1 MFCKSLSSDLC
12 FNQSSLNSNLISS
25 PKPQSLDIIDIVLP
39 QEVDDLDQVLFPL
52 HRQIEKQYQLL
63 PWPDQIKKIV
73 VLTQVQGGRGD
84 IVAAAKTIGLMQ
96 KLSPALT
103 FDWVLSGARLDQ
115 YDPSSFLNCD
125 DPSKV
130 TIRYWGSEAPEKNP
144 ADFLLTGP
152 VKLQWGINYIKTGI
166 KRDINGPVFGFMEN
180 AEELSTF
187 YPYILEANF
196 KIFHKEETIDNEI
209 YEKVHSIIFPSKS
222 RNSMGL
228 LPMGVQLGSGLF
240 LDDKRINAPL
250 SRGYCCPSYLLQ
262 IQDDGLRMDILEAM
276 NVVDRLSEPDYD
288 QYSFNS
294 GYAHRPVSW
303 AKFIDCVAVQ
313 EKSKHTLIVLNQRG
327 EFDNLRT
334 KDFQHQI
341 FTSERLAFL
350 NEKGY
355 GTIVLK
361 GEEEKIILFNE
372 VKNPE
377 LERCLTVIIR
387 PCFNPSD
394 MRCMQLASERLL
406 ATGDNSALES
416 WCARCKLYLY
426 EDVDNMGCKWRF
438 LQQQVDL
445 AQTIS
450 PNLGKLLALFGGDRR
465 LADPS
470 INQPLSKSKM
480 VEMEE
485 LLNDPDLSD
494 ATLQFCYHITSTYS
508 FYPVLEGALKRTV
521 WHHYMPELSKIEA
534 ENLDE
539 TFRRG
544 LVTYLENPA
553 TSDKVFSVRNLPQL
567 GERVQEFVRRCL

>member
-1 MFCKSLSSDLC
+1 MVYKTPSSIIC
-12 FNQSSLNSNLISS
+12 FNQSCLASSLTSAS
-25 PKPQSLDIIDIVLP
+25 KTQHLDIIDIVLP
-39 QEVDDLDQVLFPL
+39 EQVDDLDQVLFPL
-52 HRQIEKQYQLL
+52 HRQIEKQYQSLG
-63 PWPDQIKKIV
+63 WPDQVKKIV
-73 VLTQVQGGRGD
+73 VLTEVRGGRGD
-84 IVAAAKTIGLMQ
+84 IVAAAKAINLMQ

-103 FDWVLSGARLDQ
+103 FDWVLRGVRLDQ
-115 YDPSSFLNCD
+115 YDPISFLNCD

-130 TIRYWGSEAPEKNP
+130 TTRYWGSQALEEIPG
-144 ADFLLTGP
+144 DFLLTGP

-166 KRDINGPVFGFMEN
+166 QREINGPIFGFMEN
-180 AEELSTF
+180 AEDLLTF
-187 YPYILEANF
+187 HSDSLEGRIKILD
-196 KIFHKEETIDNEI
+196 KEQTIDNGI
-209 YEKVHSIIFPSKS
+209 YEKLHSIIFPSKS
-222 RNSMGL
+222 GNSKGL
-228 LPMGVQLGSGLF
+228 LPMGVQLGTGLF
-240 LDDKRINAPL
+240 LDDTRINAPL
-250 SRGYCCPSYLLQ
+250 SRGYCCPSYLFQ
-262 IQDDGLRMDILEAM
+262 IQDVGLRMDILEAM

-465 LADPS
+465 LADRC

-494 ATLQFCYHITSTYS
+494 ATLQFCYHITSVYS
-508 FYPVLEGALKRTV
+508 FYPVLEAALKRTI
-521 WHHYMPELSKIEA
+521 WHHYMPQLSKIEA
-534 ENLDE
+534 ETLDE

-544 LVTYLENPA
+544 LITYLKNPE
-553 TSDKVFSVRNLPQL
+553 TSDKAFSVRNVPQL
-567 GERVQEFVRRCL
+567 GERVQEFVRRYL